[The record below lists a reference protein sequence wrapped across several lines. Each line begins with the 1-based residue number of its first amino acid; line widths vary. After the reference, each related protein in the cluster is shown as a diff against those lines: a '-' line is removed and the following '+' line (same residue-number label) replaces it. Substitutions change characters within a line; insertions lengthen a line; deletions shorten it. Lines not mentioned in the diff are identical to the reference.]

1 MTGGIISPQNI
12 IKSFRRVKA
21 EGISAIVAELT
32 AN

>member
-1 MTGGIISPQNI
+1 MTRGIISPQNI